1 MTVSEVIQELEKYKK
16 DEKVLNSMDGI
27 LSDPEIHFSDGK
39 VVIRGYSFD
48 FDTETLDY
56 TENEKFSSEDEILDD
71 TDDSLDLDDYGD
83 Y

>member
-1 MTVSEVIQELEKYKK
+1 MTVSEVIQELEKYPK
-16 DEKVLNSMDGI
+16 DAKVLNSMDGI